1 MDQMNLFDY
10 MNTDRTD
17 FNSICDSL
25 GVENNTPAWP
35 DRFGEAIKHWLVKN
49 DSEPIQTLSL
59 FSGAGGMDVGFKN
72 AGVQVVLANELDKR
86 ASETFSANHPETK
99 LIIGDIN
106 DNFSELEKLKDIDLV
121 FGGPPCQGFSV
132 IGKMNPNDERSQ
144 LIWSFLKAVEIIQ
157 PKAFVMENVK
167 ALATLKKWKAVREAY
182 VKKATTLGYGC
193 IPFIINAAEYGTPQ
207 KRERVF
213 FIGIKNDY
221 SFYDELNKNI
231 TSQKRLA
238 LTIRD
243 ILNDLGPAGSEKNPK
258 TCNAKITYA
267 VKPVMRKIPYDCL
280 MFNGIGR
287 PVDPDGY
294 SRTITASMGG
304 NMTLIFDEEYLH
316 NPNADNWIQNYYDKL
331 VSGEITPEF
340 REAPSRL
347 RRMTINEARRIQT
360 FPERV

>member
-1 MDQMNLFDY
+1 MY
-10 MNTDRTD
+10 KA
-17 FNSICDSL
+17 
-25 GVENNTPAWP
+25 V
-35 DRFGEAIKHWLVKN
+35 
-49 DSEPIQTLSL
+49 SL

-72 AGVQVVLANELDKR
+72 AGIQVVLANELDKR
-86 ASETFSANHPETK
+86 AAETFSANHPETE
-99 LIIGDIN
+99 LIVGDIN
-106 DNFSELEKLKDIDLV
+106 DNFSRLKELNDIDIV

-132 IGKMNPNDERSQ
+132 IGKMDPNDERSQ
-144 LIWSFLKAVEIIQ
+144 LVWSFLEAVEIIQ
-157 PKAFVMENVK
+157 PKAFIMENVK
-167 ALATLKKWKAVREAY
+167 ALATLNKWKDVREAY
-182 VKKATTLGYGC
+182 INKAIELGYGC

-213 FIGIKNDY
+213 FVGIKNDF
-221 SFYDELNKNI
+221 SFNDEMTENI

-238 LTIRD
+238 PTIRE
-243 ILNDLGPAGSEKNPK
+243 LLKDLGPAGSEKNPN

-316 NPNADNWIQNYYDKL
+316 NPDADNWIQEYYDKL
-331 VSGEITPEF
+331 VSGEVTPEF
-340 REAPSRL
+340 KEAPSRL

-360 FPERV
+360 FPDDYIFCGAKTSIYKQIGNAVPCEMAKTIATAVVKYLDAHK

>member
-1 MDQMNLFDY
+1 MY
-10 MNTDRTD
+10 KA
-17 FNSICDSL
+17 
-25 GVENNTPAWP
+25 V
-35 DRFGEAIKHWLVKN
+35 
-49 DSEPIQTLSL
+49 SL
-59 FSGAGGMDVGFKN
+59 FSGAGGMDVGFKS
-72 AGVQVVLANELDKR
+72 AGIQVVLANELDKR
-86 ASETFSANHPETK
+86 AAETFSANHPETE
-99 LIIGDIN
+99 LIVGDIN
-106 DNFSELEKLKDIDLV
+106 DNFSRLKELNDIDIV

-132 IGKMNPNDERSQ
+132 IGKMDPNDERSQ
-144 LIWSFLKAVEIIQ
+144 LVWSFLEAVEIIQ
-157 PKAFVMENVK
+157 PKAFIMENVK
-167 ALATLKKWKAVREAY
+167 ALATLNKWKDVREAY
-182 VKKATTLGYGC
+182 INKAIELGYGC

-213 FIGIKNDY
+213 FVGIKNDF
-221 SFYDELNKNI
+221 SFNDEMTENI

-238 LTIRD
+238 PTIRE
-243 ILNDLGPAGSEKNPK
+243 LLKDLGPAGSEKNPN

-316 NPNADNWIQNYYDKL
+316 NPDADNWIQEYYDKL
-331 VSGEITPEF
+331 VSGEVTPEF
-340 REAPSRL
+340 KEAPSRL

-360 FPERV
+360 FPDDYIFCGAKTSIYKQIGNAVPCEMAKTIATAVVKYLDAHK